1 MHNLSNS
8 NKNEGCEPKA
18 MKVTWIVG
26 HRVHLKSGFLLH
38 GISFTC
44 IGMSSCRLAMQDVE
58 TEAIVLLYKPN
69 IEREVGFYETQ
80 ALARELGVPF
90 ILYSIDFSQE
100 AKTIAASN
108 DFDDYH
114 YGKLKDHLVKKIEMI
129 NKIKA
134 YKKNHK
140 TKTVELE
147 AEKPEDN
154 SLEGYAPMKRIFDIA
169 VASSVLLILSPILL
183 LIALIIRLESPGPI
197 FYISKRAGSNYK
209 VFNFIKF
216 RSMYQ
221 DAESRLKS
229 LSKNNQYG
237 QGVFVK
243 IKDDPR
249 VTPFGRFLRKTSLDE
264 IPQLINVLRGDMS
277 IVGNRPLPL
286 YEAQQLTRDHMARR
300 FLAPAGV
307 TGLWQ
312 VTKRGKENMSD
323 EERINLDI
331 EYARKSSL
339 FYDLRLIVNTI
350 PAMLQKEAV

>member
-1 MHNLSNS
+1 MHNITVNS
-8 NKNEGCEPKA
+8 NEDRLAERRP

-26 HRVHLKSGFLLH
+26 HKVHLKSDFLLH
-38 GISFTC
+38 GINFTC
-44 IGMSSCRLAMQDVE
+44 IGLNNCQEEIKYLK

-69 IEREVGFYETQ
+69 IEHQEGFNKVKTIAQ
-80 ALARELGVPF
+80 ALDVPYV
-90 ILYSIDFSQE
+90 LYSIDYNPE
-100 AKTIAASN
+100 ARALATARG
-108 DFDDYH
+108 FDDYH
-114 YGKLKDHLVKKIEMI
+114 YGKLKDQLVKKFDMI
-129 NKIKA
+129 RKIKD
-134 YKKNHK
+134 YKKDQETSQLN
-140 TKTVELE
+140 
-147 AEKPEDN
+147 AEET
-154 SLEGYAPMKRIFDIA
+154 SLERYSPVKRVFDII
-169 VASSVLLILSPILL
+169 VASSVLLLLSPVLV
-183 LIALIIRLESPGPI
+183 LIALIIKLESPGPI
-197 FYISKRAGSNYK
+197 FYVSRRAGTNYK

-221 DAESRLKS
+221 DAEARLQG

-237 QGVFVK
+237 EGVFIK

-249 VTPFGRFLRKTSLDE
+249 VTPFGKILRKTSLDE

-286 YEAQQLTRDHMARR
+286 YEAEQLTRDHAARR

-312 VTKRGKENMSD
+312 VTKRGKDDMSD
-323 EERINLDI
+323 QERINLDI

-339 FYDLRLIVNTI
+339 IYDIRLIVNTI